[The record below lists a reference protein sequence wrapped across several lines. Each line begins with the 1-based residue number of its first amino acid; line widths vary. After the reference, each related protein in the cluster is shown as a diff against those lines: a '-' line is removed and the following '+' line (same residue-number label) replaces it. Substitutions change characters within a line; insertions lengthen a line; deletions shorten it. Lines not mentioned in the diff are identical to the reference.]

1 MLCRGYSPMRRY
13 LLLIFTLFS
22 VASYAAPKSDLW
34 PYWQPSDEQ
43 STIKVSHQAWQ
54 TLLDRYLIR
63 QGENTL
69 FRYAQVSTQDHQ
81 ALKQYLA
88 TLAKQNPLTLNRAE
102 QYAYWV
108 NLYNAITVDL
118 ILDNYPL
125 KSITK
130 LGGLFSFGPWNE
142 EVITINSKPLTL
154 NDIEHR
160 ILRPIWND
168 PRTHYAV
175 NCASLGCPNLQPQ
188 AFTADNTPAL
198 LDAAAKEFINSA
210 KGVSRQDNKAQLS
223 SIYDWFAD
231 DFGGKAGLFSHIGR
245 YAPQYQ
251 DFSGQI
257 EYDYDWN
264 LNQAQ

>member
-1 MLCRGYSPMRRY
+1 MRRY

-54 TLLDRYLIR
+54 TLLDRYLTR

-81 ALKQYLA
+81 ALKQYLD

-210 KGVSRQDNKAQLS
+210 KSVSRQGNKAQLS